1 MERKSE
7 QKIGSLLDQFIRAN
21 HLEKG
26 LAEYRVRK
34 AWTELLGV
42 SVSRAT
48 QNLYIKDKILFV
60 KLHSSVMR
68 NELSMMKSDIIP
80 RLNES
85 AGSEIIEDIIIK

>member
-21 HLEKG
+21 KLEQG
-26 LAEYRVRK
+26 LAEYRIKK
-34 AWTELLGV
+34 AWNALLGL
-42 SVSRAT
+42 SVARAT

-68 NELSMMKSDIIP
+68 NELTMMKSEIIP

-85 AGSEIIEDIIIK
+85 AGYEVIEDIIIR

>member
-7 QKIGSLLDQFIRAN
+7 RKIGSLLDQFIKAN

-26 LAEYRVRK
+26 LAEYRVKK
-34 AWTELLGV
+34 AWNELLGV

-48 QNLYIKDKILFV
+48 QSLFIKDRILFV
-60 KLHSSVMR
+60 KLHSSVLR
-68 NELSMMKSDIIP
+68 NELSMMKSDIIL

-85 AGSEIIEDIIIK
+85 AGSELIEDIIIK

>member
-1 MERKSE
+1 MKRKSE

-34 AWTELLGV
+34 AWNELLGI

-48 QNLYIKDKILFV
+48 KSLYIKDRILFV
-60 KLHSSVMR
+60 KLHSSVLR
-68 NELSMMKSDIIP
+68 NELSMMKSDIIL

-85 AGSEIIEDIIIK
+85 AGSEVVEDIIIK

>member
-21 HLEKG
+21 RLEKG
-26 LAEYRVRK
+26 LAEYRIRK
-34 AWTELLGV
+34 AWNELLGV

-48 QNLYIKDKILFV
+48 QSLYIKDKILFV

-68 NELSMMKSDIIP
+68 NELSMMKSEIIP
-80 RLNES
+80 RLNEE
-85 AGSEIIEDIIIK
+85 AGSEILEDIIIK

>member
-26 LAEYRVRK
+26 LAEYRIKK
-34 AWTELLGV
+34 AWNELLGV

-48 QNLYIKDKILFV
+48 QSLYIKNKILFV
-60 KLHSSVMR
+60 KLHSSVLR
-68 NELSMMKSDIIP
+68 NELSMMKSDIIL

-85 AGSEIIEDIIIK
+85 AGSEVLEDIIIK